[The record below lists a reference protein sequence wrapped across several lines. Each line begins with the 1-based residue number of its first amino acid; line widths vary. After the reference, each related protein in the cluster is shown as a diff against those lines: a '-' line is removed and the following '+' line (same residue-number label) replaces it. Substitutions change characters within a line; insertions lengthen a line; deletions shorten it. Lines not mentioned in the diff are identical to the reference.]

1 MKFAEAH
8 GHFAIAAKLLEE
20 EIGEKGASRAQETQ
34 IIKVVGGE
42 GKGGSGKGEEEG
54 DREREA
60 EGKGGRGRG
69 RGQTGRRGGREAE
82 GGGE

>member
-42 GKGGSGKGEEEG
+42 GKRGSGKGEG
-54 DREREA
+54 
-60 EGKGGRGRG
+60 EGKGGRGRQ
-69 RGQTGRRGGREAE
+69 RGRERSR
-82 GGGE
+82 GERR